1 MKKSSNILMII
12 GGIMFGLF
20 ALGFFNGGPAFIE
33 AAFHGKGTMR
43 IIGIIYLV
51 VGIIGFIILAI
62 GVISHLSDTASSSSS
77 NTTANNQPANKTDD
91 DYNNPVTQSN
101 IYEYGVMR
109 DEYGNETNATH
120 NTITDTYTD
129 AVNNNY
135 QKNDDDKFT
144 IDDDDE

>member
-1 MKKSSNILMII
+1 MKNSSNILMII

-33 AAFHGKGTMR
+33 AAFHGKGTMH

-62 GVISHLSDTASSSSS
+62 GVISHLSDTPSS
-77 NTTANNQPANKTDD
+77 NSKSSTNSQPANKTNND
-91 DYNNPVTQSN
+91 DYVNPVSQSSF
-101 IYEYGVMR
+101 YEYGTMR
-109 DEYGNETNATH
+109 DEYGNETNTTH

-135 QKNDDDKFT
+135 QKNDDDTFT
-144 IDDDDE
+144 IDDDE